1 MRFLTWLLATAA
13 AVAAAAWLLEG
24 ISFEGPDDPF
34 SAEVQEKIL
43 PLLLV
48 SVIFGVTNMV
58 VGRVLKFVAFPFVIL
73 TFGLLLLVIN
83 ALMLML
89 TGWIAGEVG
98 IGFEVDGFWTA
109 VLGSVVISLV
119 SWGVGTVLKDD

>member
-24 ISFEGPDDPF
+24 ISFDGPDDPF